1 VRGVRHETDAV
12 LVADVETDRHRS
24 SSGDFDLALEGTES
38 LDVAAG
44 DDQIGSGVRERA
56 GKRLPQPAA
65 GTGDDRDPAGEIE
78 KLEARVRTP
87 FPSLSP

>member
-1 VRGVRHETDAV
+1 VRGVSHETDAV

-24 SSGDFDLALEGTES
+24 SSRDFDLALEGTET

-44 DDQIGSGVRERA
+44 DDQIGSRMRERA
-56 GKRLPQPAA
+56 GKRLPQAAA

-78 KLEARVRTP
+78 KLETRVRTL
-87 FPSLSP
+87 FPWPSP